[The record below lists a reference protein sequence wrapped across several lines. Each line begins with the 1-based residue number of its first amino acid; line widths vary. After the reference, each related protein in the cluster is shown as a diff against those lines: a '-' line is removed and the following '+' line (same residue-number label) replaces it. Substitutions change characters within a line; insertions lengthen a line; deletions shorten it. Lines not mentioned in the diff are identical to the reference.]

1 MAIYQIQ
8 YRSTAL
14 MKNVG
19 LVVIY
24 LDDTP
29 KETKSDNPVY
39 DRAPHALMLLH
50 GFADGFTGLHQWLSG
65 S

>member
-24 LDDTP
+24 PDDTP

-39 DRAPHALMLLH
+39 DRAPHDLMLLH
-50 GFADGFTGLHQWLSG
+50 GFADGFAGLHQWLSG

>member
-1 MAIYQIQ
+1 MASYQIQ

>member
-39 DRAPHALMLLH
+39 DRAPHAIMLLH
-50 GFADGFTGLHQWLSG
+50 GFADGFAGVHQWLSG

>member
-50 GFADGFTGLHQWLSG
+50 GFADGFAGLHQWLSG

>member
-50 GFADGFTGLHQWLSG
+50 GFADGYAGLHQWLSG

>member
-24 LDDTP
+24 PADTP
-29 KETKSDNPVY
+29 KETKSGNPAY

-50 GFADGFTGLHQWLSG
+50 GFAGLHQWLSG

>member
-50 GFADGFTGLHQWLSG
+50 GFTDGFAGLHQWLSG

>member
-24 LDDTP
+24 PDDTP
-29 KETKSDNPVY
+29 KETKSGNPAY
-39 DRAPHALMLLH
+39 DRAPHCELPKKSTLNE
-50 GFADGFTGLHQWLSG
+50 
-65 S
+65 

>member
-24 LDDTP
+24 PDDTP
-29 KETKSDNPVY
+29 KETKSGNPAY

>member
-29 KETKSDNPVY
+29 KETKSDNLVY

-50 GFADGFTGLHQWLSG
+50 GFADGFAGLHQWLSG